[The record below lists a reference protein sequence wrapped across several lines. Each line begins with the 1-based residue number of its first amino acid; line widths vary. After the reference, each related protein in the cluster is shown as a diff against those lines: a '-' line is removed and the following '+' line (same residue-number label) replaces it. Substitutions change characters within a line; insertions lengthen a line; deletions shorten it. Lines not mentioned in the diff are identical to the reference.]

1 MEISHRLVGRA
12 LVEVGIRFRSKF
24 GVVGIRAERQM
35 EFSDTL
41 PNQTGGLEIGTE
53 PLAGLLIGSIK
64 RDEVNEVARRHDRVI
79 VGLRRDALE
88 VESEFVQRELPC
100 IAVIR
105 DEALQNA
112 EGARR
117 GASSRVFN

>member
-1 MEISHRLVGRA
+1 
-12 LVEVGIRFRSKF
+12 
-24 GVVGIRAERQM
+24 M

-117 GASSRVFN
+117 GASSRLFD